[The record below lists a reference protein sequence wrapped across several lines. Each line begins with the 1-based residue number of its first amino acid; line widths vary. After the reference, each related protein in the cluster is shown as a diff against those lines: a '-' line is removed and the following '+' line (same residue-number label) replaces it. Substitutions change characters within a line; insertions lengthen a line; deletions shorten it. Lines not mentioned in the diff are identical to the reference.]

1 MRFSDQ
7 FQRYRRDFGNA
18 PRGSV
23 VCTWM
28 RRNRGKLPKLTT
40 VVVSPEAAQHFRIE
54 APCLLD
60 KERAL
65 RIIRWQEGVAAK
77 PQTLSTED

>member
-7 FQRYRRDFGNA
+7 FQRYQRDFSREPGTIE
-18 PRGSV
+18 
-23 VCTWM
+23 CTWM
-28 RRNRGKLPKLTT
+28 KRDRGRIAKLSK
-40 VVVSPEAAQHFRIE
+40 VMVSPEAARHFKIE

-65 RIIRWQEGVAAK
+65 RIIAWQKEKSGPRSFLAV
-77 PQTLSTED
+77 D